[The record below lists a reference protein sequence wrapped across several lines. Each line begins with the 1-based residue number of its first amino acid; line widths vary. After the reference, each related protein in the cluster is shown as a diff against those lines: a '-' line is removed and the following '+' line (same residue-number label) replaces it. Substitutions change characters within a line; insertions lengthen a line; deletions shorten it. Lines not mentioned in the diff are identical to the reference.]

1 MKFSIRSQETL
12 SNSRHDQSM
21 KPNRTPLKV
30 AVGFILGAVIAGSVA
45 TAATNSV
52 VSSVIV
58 CADNRTQT
66 LSLAKAGV
74 CAANKTAIEIGGN
87 SINAKSISALVTPS
101 VVSISVKTT
110 AGGGTG
116 SGSIYKTNSTS
127 SFIITN
133 NHVIESAVTSGTI
146 KVEFADGSELPATIV
161 GRDRG
166 YDIAVLSVKK
176 GNLPAIA
183 LGDSSKVSVGD
194 EVLAIGSP
202 LGLANTVTQG
212 IISALNRPVTTGTTD
227 STSYVNAIQTDAAIN
242 PGNSGGAL
250 VDAQG
255 RIIGVNSAI
264 ATLTS
269 GGVSGSIGL
278 GFSIPINE
286 AKRVIDEIIATGKS
300 TRPVM
305 GVVFDDVTADTQAK
319 ILQLTP
325 GEGAEK
331 AGIVVGSIIKS
342 IDGVKIANRDAAIVK
357 IRSYAPGAVIT
368 VVMTLPDGSSKTYKV
383 TLGTAPAV

>member
-1 MKFSIRSQETL
+1 MKIT
-12 SNSRHDQSM
+12 
-21 KPNRTPLKV
+21 RTPIKV
-30 AVGFILGAVIAGSVA
+30 TIAFVAGALFAGTVA
-45 TAATNSV
+45 TAATTSTAGSV
-52 VSSVIV
+52 VV
-58 CADNRTQT
+58 CADNRTQALT
-66 LSLAKAGV
+66 LAKSGS
-74 CAANKTAIEIGGN
+74 CPANKTAIEIGNN

-110 AGGGTG
+110 TGGGTG
-116 SGSIYKTNSTS
+116 SGSIYKS
-127 SFIITN
+127 SSSISYIITN
-133 NHVIESAVTSGTI
+133 NHVVEAAATSGTI
-146 KVEFADGSELPATIV
+146 KVELADGEEIPATIV
-161 GRDRG
+161 GRDRM
-166 YDIAVLSVKK
+166 YDIAVLQVKK
-176 GNLPAIA
+176 GNLPAIS

-212 IISALNRPVTTGTTD
+212 IISALNRPVTAGTTD

-269 GGVSGSIGL
+269 GGTSGSIGL

-331 AGIVVGSIIKS
+331 AGVLVGSIIKS
-342 IDGVKIANRDAAIVK
+342 IDGVKISNRDAAIVK

-368 VVMTLPDGSSKTYKV
+368 VVMTLPDGSSKTYKI

>member
-1 MKFSIRSQETL
+1 MKFKGTP
-12 SNSRHDQSM
+12 M
-21 KPNRTPLKV
+21 KVT
-30 AVGFILGAVIAGSVA
+30 AAFFAGIFIAGGVA
-45 TAATNSV
+45 TAANNST

-58 CADNRTQT
+58 CADNRTQALT
-66 LSLAKAGV
+66 LAKTGT
-74 CAANKTAIEIGGN
+74 CPANKTAIEIGSN

-101 VVSISVKTT
+101 VVSISVRT
-110 AGGGTG
+110 ATGGGTG
-116 SGSIYKTNSTS
+116 SGSIYKTNATS
-127 SFIITN
+127 SYIITN
-133 NHVIESAVTSGTI
+133 NHVIESALTSGTI
-146 KVEFADGSELPATIV
+146 KVEFADGSEIAATIV
-161 GRDRG
+161 GRDRM
-166 YDIAVLSVKK
+166 YDVAVLLVKK

-212 IISALNRPVTTGTTD
+212 IISALNRPVTAGTTD

-269 GGVSGSIGL
+269 GGTSGSIGL

-286 AKRVIDEIIATGKS
+286 ARRVIDEIIATGKS

-305 GVVFDDVTADTQAK
+305 GVIFDDVTADTQAK
-319 ILQLTP
+319 IIQLTP
-325 GEGAEK
+325 NEGAEK
-331 AGIVVGSIIKS
+331 AGVIVGSIIKS
-342 IDGVKIANRDAAIVK
+342 IDGAKISNRDAAIVK
-357 IRSYAPGAVIT
+357 IRSYAPGSVIT

-383 TLGTAPAV
+383 TLGTAPAVQLTRADCVEIDL